1 MLDFEHQ
8 RSRPSAGGVSMWRI
22 PDLTWVPGGFRP
34 CRIGKDLCREDV
46 A

>member
-22 PDLTWVPGGFRP
+22 PDLACVLGGFTP
-34 CRIGKDLCREDV
+34 CRIGKDLCCEDV